1 MKGILQYIIENK
13 KLDKYI
19 TNTYPDDPIKSAVYD
34 YVAGYTTNVN
44 MILRK
49 NEKWNKVTDL
59 LDKAFTKQKEK
70 IDVYRTVDWD
80 YMNNIY
86 GITKDNLDD
95 FIGKEITNKAY
106 MSTTHEFHSPW
117 GNTWTSDELVLHI
130 VSNKPYPYIDVN
142 DMFTADEIDCEDQ
155 KEYLLPRNT
164 TMKILSYEIKKNTK
178 ESGKIFNKNGTYLI
192 ELQIV

>member
-1 MKGILQYIIENK
+1 MKGIVQYIIENK

-70 IDVYRTVDWD
+70 IS
-80 YMNNIY
+80 
-86 GITKDNLDD
+86 TK
-95 FIGKEITNKAY
+95 
-106 MSTTHEFHSPW
+106 
-117 GNTWTSDELVLHI
+117 
-130 VSNKPYPYIDVN
+130 
-142 DMFTADEIDCEDQ
+142 
-155 KEYLLPRNT
+155 R
-164 TMKILSYEIKKNTK
+164 
-178 ESGKIFNKNGTYLI
+178 
-192 ELQIV
+192 